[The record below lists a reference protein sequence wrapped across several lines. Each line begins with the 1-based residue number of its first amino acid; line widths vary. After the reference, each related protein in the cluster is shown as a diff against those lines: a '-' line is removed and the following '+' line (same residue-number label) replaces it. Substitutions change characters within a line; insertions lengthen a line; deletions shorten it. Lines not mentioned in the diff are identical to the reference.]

1 MHLHR
6 IHGEGEANEQAAL
19 WGLQIDFLRIVSS
32 HEHFIPLNL
41 PQVCDALRRV
51 EITIGLLSMVLVGGL
66 VHLHQRL
73 RCAQWT
79 RLPPASPHFLVIA
92 GWYEKGIP
100 EDLNLKTACRSDRD
114 QYWVLMICTYVNL
127 TNLSD
132 THSASQ
138 LMGRAKLRVP
148 STTLLGRALPYQP
161 PGKYRTTTCLTLP
174 YQLLDGSRSREWGR
188 PYQIYWIAQVRLFDF
203 LTLFD
208 NYTS

>member
-1 MHLHR
+1 MHLR
-6 IHGEGEANEQAAL
+6 QL
-19 WGLQIDFLRIVSS
+19 
-32 HEHFIPLNL
+32 
-41 PQVCDALRRV
+41 
-51 EITIGLLSMVLVGGL
+51 
-66 VHLHQRL
+66 L
-73 RCAQWT
+73 RCVRWT
-79 RLPPASPHFLVIA
+79 RPPPASPPFLVIA

-100 EDLNLKTACRSDRD
+100 EDLNLTGAWRSDRL
-114 QYWVLMICTYVNL
+114 QYWFKRLDVNVNL

-132 THSASQ
+132 THSVSQ
-138 LMGRAKLRVP
+138 LMGRAELRVP

-161 PGKYRTTTCLTLP
+161 PGKYRTTTCLDFA